1 MAFTTPVVALLFGYV
16 SLVSPLT
23 NILTLWAVSIAFTGG
38 YAAVLTG
45 LVFAPLGTAIGWST
59 AWFARY
65 VAFAAEFLAS
75 LPYSAVYT
83 VDRLVSWWLVLV
95 YAEFGLAWL
104 FRDRKRGF
112 RALAPTVCSVMTLVF
127 VIATAWNQSRSE
139 SSVTVLDVGQGQCVA
154 AVHGEHAAL
163 IDCGG
168 LSAWDNAGDTASE
181 YLLSEGRRGI
191 DALVLTHLH
200 ADHANGVQRLLSR
213 IDVGTLYLPY
223 GADDEDG
230 LLEGIL
236 ESAARHGT
244 SVEYVRGGDLDVEFG
259 ALRLRLFEPIEAG
272 DENERGVIA
281 LASVGEFDA
290 LIMGD
295 VNTAVE
301 RSLVERAQL
310 PDVELLVVGH
320 HGSKYSTSFELLE
333 AARAETAVI
342 SVGWNN
348 YGHPTY
354 EAIRRLEICG
364 LEIYRTDE
372 DGTVTVRTGYDGKE
386 S

>member
-1 MAFTTPVVALLFGYV
+1 M
-16 SLVSPLT
+16 
-23 NILTLWAVSIAFTGG
+23 
-38 YAAVLTG
+38 
-45 LVFAPLGTAIGWST
+45 
-59 AWFARY
+59 
-65 VAFAAEFLAS
+65 
-75 LPYSAVYT
+75 
-83 VDRLVSWWLVLV
+83 
-95 YAEFGLAWL
+95 
-104 FRDRKRGF
+104 
-112 RALAPTVCSVMTLVF
+112 
-127 VIATAWNQSRSE
+127 
-139 SSVTVLDVGQGQCVA
+139 
-154 AVHGEHAAL
+154 
-163 IDCGG
+163 
-168 LSAWDNAGDTASE
+168 
-181 YLLSEGRRGI
+181 
-191 DALVLTHLH
+191 
-200 ADHANGVQRLLSR
+200 
-213 IDVGTLYLPY
+213 
-223 GADDEDG
+223 
-230 LLEGIL
+230 
-236 ESAARHGT
+236 
-244 SVEYVRGGDLDVEFG
+244 EFG

-290 LIMGD
+290 LVMGD